1 MKTYHVTVSREVT
14 QTHVLEVEAEDEDE
28 AREQAESEIDNIAE
42 DDWDNGVA
50 NGDPEIDK
58 VEEVA
63 ADDEEVDGGRHRIPR
78 HRRIATL
85 SRPFP
90 RGARLKTN
98 GERT

>member
-28 AREQAESEIDNIAE
+28 ARDQAESEIDNIAE

-50 NGDPEIDK
+50 NDDVEIGK

-63 ADDEEVDGGRHRIPR
+63 ADDEEVEADGAASPD
-78 HRRIATL
+78 IA
-85 SRPFP
+85 
-90 RGARLKTN
+90 
-98 GERT
+98 E